1 MLIILCNFGVMLVDC
16 EDAADYV
23 DSQTQ
28 TRRLL
33 RHYDESL
40 ADKIVNEDDE
50 DRLQHHHLDV
60 SLFPMSCFRDLS
72 SSAYVSSLLLFIAI

>member
-1 MLIILCNFGVMLVDC
+1 MLVDC
-16 EDAADYV
+16 EDAAEYV

-50 DRLQHHHLDV
+50 DRLQHHHL
-60 SLFPMSCFRDLS
+60 
-72 SSAYVSSLLLFIAI
+72 